1 MPRPSS
7 SRFNSR
13 RRTEDTEKASLD
25 IVKTQLSAG
34 QVNQLAVLNAQPTYL
49 TAAVVRVQTDANR
62 LSDTALFMALGRG
75 WPAGCSGPDW
85 RVCAANDA
93 PDHSIA
99 PRTSTAL
106 SHSLLDRRRRQ
117 ARDETGRDGR
127 LAFQAP
133 QLTVARLRRS
143 VVSGRRVSRS

>member
-34 QVNQLAVLNAQPTYL
+34 QVNQLAVLNAQQTYL

-62 LSDTALFMALGRG
+62 LSDTAALFMALGGG

-99 PRTSTAL
+99 PRTSTRVEPL
-106 SHSLLDRRRRQ
+106 V
-117 ARDETGRDGR
+117 ARSSATSGAGRDR
-127 LAFQAP
+127 P
-133 QLTVARLRRS
+133 
-143 VVSGRRVSRS
+143 